1 MMAGED
7 ARASC
12 RESEGD
18 VVFGEIAGLPAHV
31 LLIHVVVV
39 LVPLAAL
46 AAVLCA
52 SWPALRRRV
61 GVLLPILAL
70 VALVAVPL
78 TTQAGEWLE
87 RRVTPTAALR
97 AHTRLG
103 DGLLPWVGGLF
114 LVCAAI
120 WLLHRIPTS
129 PLADGSTSTD
139 GSTNAS
145 GTSTGGGMTGGGMTG
160 GGMTGGGMVLRVVL
174 IVLTVVLAAGSVTQ
188 TYRIGDSGARA
199 AWQGRFAQQAAPHRH
214 GDD

>member
-52 SWPALRRRV
+52 VWPALRRRI

-87 RRVTPTAALR
+87 RRVTPTTALR

-120 WLLHRIPTS
+120 WLVHRIPTS
-129 PLADGSTSTD
+129 PLADRSTSTD
-139 GSTNAS
+139 GSTSTS
-145 GTSTGGGMTGGGMTG
+145 GTSTGGGTL
-160 GGMTGGGMVLRVVL
+160 LRVVL

>member
-52 SWPALRRRV
+52 VWPALRRRI

-87 RRVTPTAALR
+87 RRVTPTTALR

-103 DGLLPWVGGLF
+103 DGLLPWIGGLF
-114 LVCAAI
+114 LVCVAI
-120 WLLHRIPTS
+120 WLVHRIPTS
-129 PLADGSTSTD
+129 PLADRSTSTD
-139 GSTNAS
+139 GSTSTS
-145 GTSTGGGMTGGGMTG
+145 GTSTGGGTL
-160 GGMTGGGMVLRVVL
+160 LRVVL

>member
-120 WLLHRIPTS
+120 WLVHRIPTS
-129 PLADGSTSTD
+129 PLADRSTSTD
-139 GSTNAS
+139 GSTSTS
-145 GTSTGGGMTGGGMTG
+145 GTSTGGGT
-160 GGMTGGGMVLRVVL
+160 VLRVVL

>member
-1 MMAGED
+1 M
-7 ARASC
+7 
-12 RESEGD
+12 
-18 VVFGEIAGLPAHV
+18 FGEIAGLPAHV
-31 LLIHVVVV
+31 LLIHIVVV
-39 LVPLAAL
+39 LVPLVAL

-52 SWPALRRRV
+52 AWPTLRRRV

-70 VALVAVPL
+70 VTLMAVPL

-87 RRVTPTAALR
+87 RRVPPTAALR

-120 WLLHRIPTS
+120 WLVHRIPAS
-129 PLADGSTSTD
+129 PLADGSV
-139 GSTNAS
+139 NA
-145 GTSTGGGMTGGGMTG
+145 GGGT
-160 GGMTGGGMVLRVVL
+160 VLRVVL

-214 GDD
+214 DDD